1 MPAIFNIYSN
11 FAAAKARWDPGFEK
25 DGMSKTEAMQAMHMN
40 VDAGKAMGQKFHFS
54 VKRDAIYL
62 SDGAAAELT
71 GATCVMNAVQHGR
84 LL

>member
-1 MPAIFNIYSN
+1 
-11 FAAAKARWDPGFEK
+11 
-25 DGMSKTEAMQAMHMN
+25 MN

-54 VKRDAIYL
+54 LKRDAIYL

-71 GATCVMNAVQHGR
+71 GVTCVMNAVQHGR

>member
-1 MPAIFNIYSN
+1 MPAIFNIYSK
-11 FAAAKARWDPGFEK
+11 FAAAEARWDPGFEK

-40 VDAGKAMGQKFHFS
+40 VDAGKAMGQKFDFS

-62 SDGAAAELT
+62 SNGAAAELT
-71 GATCVMNAVQHGR
+71 GVTCVMNAVQHGM